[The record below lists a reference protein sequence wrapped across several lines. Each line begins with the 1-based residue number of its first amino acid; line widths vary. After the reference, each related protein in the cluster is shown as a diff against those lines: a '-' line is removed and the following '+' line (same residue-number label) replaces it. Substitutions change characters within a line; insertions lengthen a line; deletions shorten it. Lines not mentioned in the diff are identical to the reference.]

1 MGVSMSIENA
11 IVLTRLGFIGKNL
24 QKLKR
29 FETMTLAE
37 YLDNSDLQII
47 SERLLE
53 VIIQTSID
61 INKHLLTQGYQI
73 SSITYK
79 ESFQQLGDYEILPR
93 KLAKELSSAA
103 SLRNVLAH
111 QYLDIDYTELFAS
124 IQKVLLFYPLY
135 VQQIT
140 QYLDKLEV

>member
-1 MGVSMSIENA
+1 MSIENA

-29 FETMTLAE
+29 FETMTLAA

-124 IQKVLLFYPLY
+124 IQKVLLLYPLY

>member
-1 MGVSMSIENA
+1 MSIESA

-29 FETMTLAE
+29 FENITLTE
-37 YLDNSDLQII
+37 YLDDSDLQTI
-47 SERLLE
+47 SERFLQ
-53 VIIQTSID
+53 VIIQASID

-93 KLAKELSSAA
+93 KLAEELSSAA

-111 QYLDIDYTELFAS
+111 QYLDIDHTQLFTY
-124 IQKVLLFYPLY
+124 IQKVLLLYPLY
-135 VQQIT
+135 VQKIT
-140 QYLDKLEV
+140 QYLDKLEVYDD

>member
-1 MGVSMSIENA
+1 MSIENA

-93 KLAKELSSAA
+93 KLAEELSSAA

-111 QYLDIDYTELFAS
+111 QYLDIDYTQLFIY
-124 IQKVLLFYPLY
+124 IQKVLVFYPIY

>member
-1 MGVSMSIENA
+1 MSIESA
-11 IVLTRLGFIGKNL
+11 IVLTRLGFIAQNL

-29 FETMTLAE
+29 FETMSLVQ
-37 YLDNSDLQII
+37 YLDDSDSQII

-73 SSITYK
+73 NSSTYK
-79 ESFQQLGDYEILPR
+79 ESFHQLGDYEIIPR
-93 KLAKELSSAA
+93 QLAEELSNAA

-111 QYLDIDYTELFAS
+111 EYLNIDYSKLFTS
-124 IQKVLLFYPLY
+124 IQKVLVLYPLY
-135 VQQIT
+135 VKQIT
-140 QYLDKLEV
+140 QYLDKLGQ

>member
-1 MGVSMSIENA
+1 MGFNMSIESA
-11 IVLTRLGFIGKNL
+11 IVLTRLGFIAQNL

-29 FETMTLAE
+29 FKTMTLIQ
-37 YLDNSDLQII
+37 YLDDSDSQII

-73 SSITYK
+73 NSSTYK
-79 ESFQQLGDYEILPR
+79 ESFYQLGDYEIIPR
-93 KLAKELSSAA
+93 QLAEELSNAA

-111 QYLDIDYTELFAS
+111 EYLNIDYSKLFTS
-124 IQKVLLFYPLY
+124 IQKVLLLYPLY
-135 VQQIT
+135 IKHIT
-140 QYLDKLEV
+140 QYLDKLEM